1 MIETVLSREASVKQG
16 LSCRRVPTVTASSR
30 QQSSTTRMLDDFFP
44 PLLSLANA
52 RANWPPTKRYKSVRY
67 LSIYFIYLLK
77 WLQEYFTTS
86 WFYLSFTSWF
96 YLLPWHCWLGARKG
110 TRSAMPPCVVL
121 LVQDYGYLFIYS
133 FKVLHTPSGNLG

>member
-1 MIETVLSREASVKQG
+1 MIETVLSRESSVKQG

-30 QQSSTTRMLDDFFP
+30 QQSSTTRILDDFFP

-77 WLQEYFTTS
+77 LLQEYFTT
-86 WFYLSFTSWF
+86 FMVLPFTLT
-96 YLLPWHCWLGARKG
+96 LLIGCEEGHPICDATMCGAAGARL
-110 TRSAMPPCVVL
+110 RLPFHL
-121 LVQDYGYLFIYS
+121 LVQS
-133 FKVLHTPSGNLG
+133 FTYA